1 MDVLIVGASGSIG
14 EELAKIYWA
23 KYSSTADFRLFVTHR
38 KKGFKGLEGAINM
51 FLDYEDEKS
60 IVECVGLLSEE
71 ELRPDIVV
79 FCSGF
84 LHNSLHQPE
93 KRISEVSEDYLSKS
107 FQINAAGP
115 LLFFSKISE
124 MIKKIDNVK
133 VIFLSAQVGSIE
145 DNRSGGWYGY
155 RMAKAALNMAIKS
168 ISIEA
173 ARWAKPPVIV
183 AVHPGTT
190 ISNLSSRFLGQR
202 TSTAQSP
209 AECASKLS
217 SLISSLDL
225 GDSGK
230 FLTLSHSELPW

>member
-14 EELAKIYWA
+14 AELAKIYWA
-23 KYSSTADFRLFVTHR
+23 KYSSTGDFRLFVTHR
-38 KKGFKGLEGAINM
+38 KRGFKGLEGAINM

-93 KRISEVSEDYLSKS
+93 KRISEVSADYLSKS

>member
-38 KKGFKGLEGAINM
+38 KKGFEGLEGAINM

-60 IVECVGLLSEE
+60 VVKCVSLLSEK

-93 KRISEVSEDYLSKS
+93 KRISEVSEDYLSRS
-107 FQINAAGP
+107 FHINAAGP

-173 ARWAKPPVIV
+173 ARWVKPPVVV
-183 AVHPGTT
+183 AIHPGTT
-190 ISNLSSRFLGQR
+190 ISNLSSRVLGQR

-209 AECASKLS
+209 AECASRLS
-217 SLISSLDL
+217 SLISSLDF

-230 FLTLSHSELPW
+230 FLTLSHAELPW

>member
-23 KYSSTADFRLFVTHR
+23 KYSSTAEFRLFVTHR

-209 AECASKLS
+209 AECASRLS
-217 SLISSLDL
+217 SLISSLDF

-230 FLTLSHSELPW
+230 FLTLSHAELPW

>member
-1 MDVLIVGASGSIG
+1 MDVLIVGANGSIG
-14 EELAKIYWA
+14 GELAKIYWA

-173 ARWAKPPVIV
+173 ARWAKPPVVV
-183 AVHPGTT
+183 AIHPGTT
-190 ISNLSSRFLGQR
+190 VSNLSSRFLGQR

-217 SLISSLDL
+217 SLISSLDF

-230 FLTLSHSELPW
+230 FLTLSHAELPW

>member
-14 EELAKIYWA
+14 EELAKTYWA
-23 KYSSTADFRLFVTHR
+23 KYSSAANFRLFLTHR
-38 KKGFKGLEGAINM
+38 KKVFKGLEGAISM

-60 IVECVGLLSEE
+60 VAECVRHLSRE

-84 LHNSLHQPE
+84 LHDSLHQPE
-93 KRISEVSEDYLSKS
+93 KKISEVSEDYLSKS

-124 MIKKIDNVK
+124 MIKKVDSVK

-173 ARWAKPPVIV
+173 ARWVNRPMVV
-183 AVHPGTT
+183 AIHPGTT
-190 ISNLSSRFLGQR
+190 ISNLSKRFLGQR
-202 TSTAQSP
+202 TSRAHTP
-209 AECASKLS
+209 AECANKLS
-217 SLISSLDL
+217 SLISSLDV

-230 FLTLSHSELPW
+230 FLTLSHAELPW

>member
-60 IVECVGLLSEE
+60 IVECVGLLSKE

-115 LLFFSKISE
+115 ILFFSKISE

-209 AECASKLS
+209 AECASRLS
-217 SLISSLDL
+217 SLISSLDF

-230 FLTLSHSELPW
+230 FLTLSRAELPW

>member
-1 MDVLIVGASGSIG
+1 MDVLIVGANGSIG
-14 EELAKIYWA
+14 GELAKIYWA

-230 FLTLSHSELPW
+230 FLTLSHAELPW

>member
-14 EELAKIYWA
+14 KELAKIYWA

-38 KKGFKGLEGAINM
+38 KKEFKGLDGAINM

-60 IVECVGLLSEE
+60 VVECVSLLSEKE
-71 ELRPDIVV
+71 FRPDIVV

-93 KRISEVSEDYLSKS
+93 KRISEVSADYLSKS

-173 ARWAKPPVIV
+173 ARWVKPPIV
-183 AVHPGTT
+183 VAIHPGTT

-209 AECASKLS
+209 AECASRLS
-217 SLISSLDL
+217 SLISSLDF

-230 FLTLSHSELPW
+230 FLTLSHAELPW

>member
-1 MDVLIVGASGSIG
+1 MDVLIVGANGSIG
-14 EELAKIYWA
+14 GELAKIYWA

-209 AECASKLS
+209 AECASRLS
-217 SLISSLDL
+217 SLISSLDF

-230 FLTLSHSELPW
+230 FLTLSHAELPW

>member
-38 KKGFKGLEGAINM
+38 KKGFKGLDGAINM

-60 IVECVGLLSEE
+60 VVKCVSLLSEK
-71 ELRPDIVV
+71 ELRPGIVV

-230 FLTLSHSELPW
+230 FLTLSHAELPW

>member
-230 FLTLSHSELPW
+230 FLTLSHAELPW

>member
-1 MDVLIVGASGSIG
+1 MDVMIVGASGSIG

-38 KKGFKGLEGAINM
+38 KKGFKEVEGAINM
-51 FLDYEDEKS
+51 VLDYEDEKS
-60 IVECVGLLSEE
+60 VAKCVSLLSEK
-71 ELRPDIVV
+71 ELRPNVIV

-84 LHNSLHQPE
+84 LHDLSHRPE
-93 KRISEVSEDYLSKS
+93 KRISEVSKDYLTKS

-124 MIKKIDNVK
+124 MIKKIDSAK
-133 VIFLSAQVGSIE
+133 IIFLSAQVGSIQ

-173 ARWAKPPVIV
+173 ARWVKAPIV
-183 AVHPGTT
+183 VAIHPGTT
-190 ISNLSSRFLGQR
+190 ISNLSKRFLGQS
-202 TSTAQSP
+202 TSKAQSS
-209 AECASKLS
+209 AECARKLS
-217 SLISSLDL
+217 TLIASLDF
-225 GDSGK
+225 GDNGK
-230 FLTLSHSELPW
+230 FLTLSHAELPW

>member
-14 EELAKIYWA
+14 EELAKIYRA
-23 KYSSTADFRLFVTHR
+23 KYSSTADFRLFLTHR
-38 KKGFKGLEGAINM
+38 NREFKGFEGAINI
-51 FLDYEDEKS
+51 FLDYEDDKS
-60 IVECVGLLSEE
+60 VAQCVSLLSEK
-71 ELRPDIVV
+71 ELRPDIMV

-93 KRISEVSEDYLSKS
+93 KRISEVSEEYLSKS

-115 LLFFSKISE
+115 LLFFSKISG
-124 MIKKIDNVK
+124 MIKKIDTAK

-173 ARWAKPPVIV
+173 ARWVKPPIVV

-190 ISNLSSRFLGQR
+190 ISNLSKRFLGQR
-202 TSTAQSP
+202 TSKGQTP
-209 AECASKLS
+209 AECASKLI
-217 SLISSLDL
+217 SLISSLDF

-230 FLTLSHSELPW
+230 FLTLSHAELPW

>member
-14 EELAKIYWA
+14 EELARIYWA
-23 KYSSTADFRLFVTHR
+23 KHSSTADFRLFVTHR
-38 KKGFKGLEGAINM
+38 KQGFKGLEGAINM

-60 IVECVGLLSEE
+60 VVKCVSLLTEK

-84 LHNSLHQPE
+84 LHNSLHRPE
-93 KRISEVSEDYLSKS
+93 KRISEVSENYLFKS

-124 MIKKIDNVK
+124 MIKNIDSAK
-133 VIFLSAQVGSIE
+133 VVFLSAQVGSIE

-155 RMAKAALNMAIKS
+155 RMSKAALNMAIKS

-173 ARWAKPPVIV
+173 ARWVKPPIV
-183 AVHPGTT
+183 VAIHPGTT
-190 ISNLSSRFLGQR
+190 ISNLSKRFLGQR
-202 TSTAQSP
+202 TTKAQTP
-209 AECASKLS
+209 AECATKLS
-217 SLISSLDL
+217 TLISSLDFA
-225 GDSGK
+225 DNGK
-230 FLTLSHSELPW
+230 FLTLSHDVLPW

>member
-14 EELAKIYWA
+14 EELAKVYWT
-23 KYSSTADFRLFVTHR
+23 KYFCNPDFRLFVTYR
-38 KKGFKGLEGAINM
+38 RKGFKGPNGAITM
-51 FLDYEDEKS
+51 FLDYEDERS
-60 IVECVGLLSEE
+60 IAKCVTVLSKE
-71 ELRPDIVV
+71 ELKPNIVV

-84 LHNSLHQPE
+84 LHDALHRPE
-93 KRISEVSEDYLSKS
+93 KRIAEVSEEYLSKS
-107 FQINAAGP
+107 FQLNAAGP

-124 MIKKIDNVK
+124 MIKKIDNAK

-173 ARWAKPPVIV
+173 ARWVKPPIV
-183 AVHPGTT
+183 VAIHPGTT
-190 ISNLSSRFLGQR
+190 ISNLSKRFLGQR
-202 TSTAQSP
+202 TSKAQSP

-217 SLISSLDL
+217 SLISSLDF

-230 FLTLSHSELPW
+230 FLTLSNAELPW

>member
-14 EELAKIYWA
+14 EELAKIYWT
-23 KYSSTADFRLFVTHR
+23 KYSNTTGFRLFVTHR
-38 KKGFKGLEGAINM
+38 KEGFEGPEGAINIL
-51 FLDYEDEKS
+51 LDYEDEKS
-60 IVECVGLLSEE
+60 MAKCVTLLSKE
-71 ELRPDIVV
+71 ELRPGIVV

-84 LHNSLHQPE
+84 LHDSLHRPE
-93 KRISEVSEDYLSKS
+93 KKISEVSGDYLSKS

-124 MIKKIDNVK
+124 MIKKTDSAK
-133 VIFLSAQVGSIE
+133 VVFLSAQVGSID

-173 ARWAKPPVIV
+173 ARWVKPPIV
-183 AVHPGTT
+183 VAIHPGTT
-190 ISNLSSRFLGQR
+190 ISNLSKRFLGQR
-202 TSTAQSP
+202 TSKAQTP

-217 SLISSLDL
+217 YLISSLDF
-225 GDSGK
+225 GYSGK

>member
-173 ARWAKPPVIV
+173 ARWVKPPIV
-183 AVHPGTT
+183 VAIHPGTT

-230 FLTLSHSELPW
+230 FLTLSHAELPW

>member
-38 KKGFKGLEGAINM
+38 KKVFKGLEGAINL

-60 IVECVGLLSEE
+60 IVECVSLLSEK

-107 FQINAAGP
+107 FKINAAGP

-124 MIKKIDNVK
+124 IIKKIDNVK

-173 ARWAKPPVIV
+173 ARWVKPPIV
-183 AVHPGTT
+183 VAIHPGTT

-217 SLISSLDL
+217 SLISSLDF

-230 FLTLSHSELPW
+230 FLTLSHAELPW

>member
-14 EELAKIYWA
+14 TELAKIYWA
-23 KYSSTADFRLFVTHR
+23 KHSSTADFRLFVTHR
-38 KKGFKGLEGAINM
+38 NKRFKGLEGAVNI
-51 FLDYEDEKS
+51 FLDYEDDKS
-60 IVECVGLLSEE
+60 VTKCVTLLSKE
-71 ELRPDIVV
+71 ELKPDVVV

-84 LHNSLHQPE
+84 LHDLSHQPE
-93 KRISEVSEDYLSKS
+93 KRLSEVSEDYLSKS

-124 MIKKIDNVK
+124 MIKKVDSAK

-173 ARWAKPPVIV
+173 ARWVKPPIV
-183 AVHPGTT
+183 VAIHPGTT
-190 ISNLSSRFLGQR
+190 ISNLSKRFLGQR
-202 TSTAQSP
+202 TSKAQTA
-209 AECASKLS
+209 AGCASKLS
-217 SLISSLDL
+217 TLISSLDS
-225 GDSGK
+225 GDNGK
-230 FLTLSHSELPW
+230 FLTLSHAELPW

>member
-1 MDVLIVGASGSIG
+1 MDVLIVGANGSIG
-14 EELAKIYWA
+14 GELAKIYWA

-173 ARWAKPPVIV
+173 ARWVKPPIV
-183 AVHPGTT
+183 VAIHPGTT

-209 AECASKLS
+209 AECASRLS
-217 SLISSLDL
+217 SLISSLDF

-230 FLTLSHSELPW
+230 FLTLSHAELPW

>member
-1 MDVLIVGASGSIG
+1 MDVMIVGASGSIG

-51 FLDYEDEKS
+51 VLDYEDEES
-60 IVECVGLLSEE
+60 VAECVSLLSEK
-71 ELRPDIVV
+71 ELRPDVVV

-84 LHNSLHQPE
+84 LHDLSHQPE

-124 MIKKIDNVK
+124 MIKNIDSAK
-133 VIFLSAQVGSIE
+133 VVFLSAQVGSIE

-173 ARWAKPPVIV
+173 ARWVKPPIV
-183 AVHPGTT
+183 VAIHPGTT
-190 ISNLSSRFLGQR
+190 ISNLSKRFLGQR
-202 TSTAQSP
+202 TSKAQTS

-217 SLISSLDL
+217 ALISSLDF
-225 GDSGK
+225 GDNGK
-230 FLTLSHSELPW
+230 FLTLSHAELPW

>member
-1 MDVLIVGASGSIG
+1 MDVLIVGANGSIG
-14 EELAKIYWA
+14 GELAKIYWA

-51 FLDYEDEKS
+51 FLDYEDKKS

-173 ARWAKPPVIV
+173 GRWVRPPIV
-183 AVHPGTT
+183 VAIHPGTT

-209 AECASKLS
+209 AECASRLS
-217 SLISSLDL
+217 SLISSLDF

-230 FLTLSHSELPW
+230 FLTLSHAELPW

>member
-115 LLFFSKISE
+115 VLFFSKISE

-173 ARWAKPPVIV
+173 ARWVKPPIV
-183 AVHPGTT
+183 VAIHPGTT

-230 FLTLSHSELPW
+230 FLTLSHAELPW

>member
-1 MDVLIVGASGSIG
+1 MDVLIVGANGSIG
-14 EELAKIYWA
+14 GELAKIYWA

-173 ARWAKPPVIV
+173 ARWAKPPLIV

-202 TSTAQSP
+202 TSIAQSP
-209 AECASKLS
+209 AECASRLS
-217 SLISSLDL
+217 SLISSLDF

-230 FLTLSHSELPW
+230 FLTLSHAELPW

>member
-14 EELAKIYWA
+14 EELAKAYWA
-23 KYSSTADFRLFVTHR
+23 KYSSTDDFRLFVTYRR
-38 KKGFKGLEGAINM
+38 KGIKGLEGAINM
-51 FLDYEDEKS
+51 FLDYEDGKS
-60 IVECVGLLSEE
+60 VAECVKLLSEK

-124 MIKKIDNVK
+124 MIKKIDNAK

-173 ARWAKPPVIV
+173 ARWVKLPIV
-183 AVHPGTT
+183 VAIHPGTT

-202 TSTAQSP
+202 SSTAQSP
-209 AECASKLS
+209 AECASRLS
-217 SLISSLDL
+217 SLISSLDIK
-225 GDSGK
+225 DSGK
-230 FLTLSHSELPW
+230 FLTLSHAELPW

>member
-1 MDVLIVGASGSIG
+1 MDVLIVGANGSIG
-14 EELAKIYWA
+14 GELAKIYWA

-115 LLFFSKISE
+115 VLFFSKISE

-173 ARWAKPPVIV
+173 ARWVKPPIV
-183 AVHPGTT
+183 VAIHPGTT

-209 AECASKLS
+209 AECASRLS
-217 SLISSLDL
+217 SLISSLDF

-230 FLTLSHSELPW
+230 FLTLSHAELPW

>member
-1 MDVLIVGASGSIG
+1 MDVLIVGANGSIG
-14 EELAKIYWA
+14 GELAKIYWA

-173 ARWAKPPVIV
+173 ARWVRPPIV
-183 AVHPGTT
+183 VAIHPGTT

-209 AECASKLS
+209 AECASRLS
-217 SLISSLDL
+217 SLISSLDF

-230 FLTLSHSELPW
+230 FLTLSHAELPW

>member
-1 MDVLIVGASGSIG
+1 MDVLIVGANGSIG
-14 EELAKIYWA
+14 GELAKIYWA

-168 ISIEA
+168 IAIEA
-173 ARWAKPPVIV
+173 ARWVRPPIV
-183 AVHPGTT
+183 VAIHPGTT
-190 ISNLSSRFLGQR
+190 ISKLSSRFLGQR
-202 TSTAQSP
+202 ASTAQSP
-209 AECASKLS
+209 AECASRLS
-217 SLISSLDL
+217 SLISSLDF

-230 FLTLSHSELPW
+230 FLTLSHAELPW

>member
-38 KKGFKGLEGAINM
+38 KKGFKGLEGAINL

-190 ISNLSSRFLGQR
+190 ISNLSSRFLGRR

>member
-1 MDVLIVGASGSIG
+1 MDILIVGASGSIG
-14 EELAKIYWA
+14 EELAKISLA
-23 KYSSTADFRLFVTHR
+23 KYSSSPDFRLFLTHR
-38 KKGFKGLEGAINM
+38 KNEFKGLEGASNM
-51 FLDYEDEKS
+51 FLDYEDKKS
-60 IVECVGLLSEE
+60 VDGCVSHLSEE
-71 ELRPDIVV
+71 KLSPNIVV

-84 LHNSLHQPE
+84 LHDSLYRPE

-107 FQINAAGP
+107 FQINAVGP

-124 MIKKIDNVK
+124 MIKKIDTAK

-173 ARWAKPPVIV
+173 GRWAKPPIVV

-190 ISNLSSRFLGQR
+190 ISNLSKRFLGQR
-202 TSTAQSP
+202 ASTAQTP

-230 FLTLSHSELPW
+230 FLTLSHAELPW

>member
-60 IVECVGLLSEE
+60 VVKCVSLLSEK

-173 ARWAKPPVIV
+173 ARWAKPPVVV
-183 AVHPGTT
+183 AIHPGTT
-190 ISNLSSRFLGQR
+190 ISNLSSRFLGKR
-202 TSTAQSP
+202 TSIAQSP
-209 AECASKLS
+209 AECASRLS
-217 SLISSLDL
+217 SLISSSDF

-230 FLTLSHSELPW
+230 FLTLSHAELPW

>member
-14 EELAKIYWA
+14 EELARIFLA
-23 KYSSTADFRLFVTHR
+23 RYSSSSDFRLFLTHR
-38 KKGFKGLEGAINM
+38 KREFKGLEGASNM
-51 FLDYEDEKS
+51 FLDYEDKKS
-60 IVECVGLLSEE
+60 LAGCVSLLSKE

-84 LHNSLHQPE
+84 LHDSLYRPE
-93 KRISEVSEDYLSKS
+93 KRLSEVSEDHLSKS
-107 FQINAAGP
+107 FLINAAGP

-124 MIKKIDNVK
+124 MVKKIDTAK

-173 ARWAKPPVIV
+173 ARWVKPPIVV

-190 ISNLSSRFLGQR
+190 ISNLSKRFLGQR
-202 TSTAQSP
+202 TSKAQTP
-209 AECASKLS
+209 EECASKLS
-217 SLISSLDL
+217 ALISSLDF

-230 FLTLSHSELPW
+230 FLTLSHAELPW

>member
-1 MDVLIVGASGSIG
+1 M
-14 EELAKIYWA
+14 
-23 KYSSTADFRLFVTHR
+23 
-38 KKGFKGLEGAINM
+38 
-51 FLDYEDEKS
+51 
-60 IVECVGLLSEE
+60 
-71 ELRPDIVV
+71 V

-107 FQINAAGP
+107 FKINAAGP

-173 ARWAKPPVIV
+173 ARWVRPPIV
-183 AVHPGTT
+183 VAIHPGTT

-209 AECASKLS
+209 SECASKLS
-217 SLISSLDL
+217 SIMSSLDI